1 MKNYNVKYEIG
12 QEVYILLSKKIFKS
26 KIEKIRVLH
35 SLPYIDGNNNMKE
48 MDGLM
53 IDYLVIV
60 NEQKHSTSYDWYNQD
75 DIFLD
80 KDDLFRKIESEPKKR
95 QHK

>member
-80 KDDLFRKIESEPKKR
+80 KDDLFRKII
-95 QHK
+95 

>member
-26 KIEKIRVLH
+26 KIEKIRVVH
-35 SLPYIDGNNNMKE
+35 SHPYFDGNNNFKE
-48 MDGLM
+48 MNGIV

-60 NEQKHSTSYDWYNQD
+60 NEREYSTSYDWYNQD

-80 KDDLFRKIESEPKKR
+80 KDELFRKII
-95 QHK
+95 

>member
-26 KIEKIRVLH
+26 KIEKIRVVH
-35 SLPYIDGNNNMKE
+35 SRPHIDGDNNMKE
-48 MDGLM
+48 MDGIV

-60 NEQKHSTSYDWYNQD
+60 NDREYSTSYDWYNQD
-75 DIFLD
+75 DVFLD
-80 KDDLFRKIESEPKKR
+80 KDELFRKII
-95 QHK
+95 